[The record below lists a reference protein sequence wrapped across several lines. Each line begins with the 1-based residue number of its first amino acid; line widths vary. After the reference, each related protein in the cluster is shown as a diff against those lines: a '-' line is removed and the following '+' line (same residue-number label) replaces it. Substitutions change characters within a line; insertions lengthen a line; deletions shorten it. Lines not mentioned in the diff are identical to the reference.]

1 MNSRITTTLAAAAV
15 ALTVAVPSF
24 ADSTQLVA
32 SAGLS
37 QSEAAGLSLTEIA
50 QAKFN
55 RDNRDDAQRIV
66 DTRPASTAARVELG
80 ANAGLAADQAQT
92 LTLTEIAAAKFN
104 RESAGTDQQRVE
116 RGSVTLASRSAGNG
130 ADRAQLAANAGLS
143 QDEAAGLSLTE
154 IARAKFARDT
164 YN

>member
-1 MNSRITTTLAAAAV
+1 MKTYLSSLAAAAV
-15 ALTVAVPSF
+15 ALTVAAPSF
-24 ADSTQLVA
+24 ADSQLAA

-37 QSEAAGLSLTEIA
+37 QTEAAGLSLTEIA
-50 QAKFN
+50 AAKFN
-55 RDNRDDAQRIV
+55 RDSRGDDAQVIV
-66 DTRPASTAARVELG
+66 ETNPASAQARVRLA
-80 ANAGLAADQAQT
+80 ANAGIPADEAEA

-116 RGSVTLASRSAGNG
+116 RGSVTLASRSVPAP
-130 ADRAQLAANAGLS
+130 ADRAQLIGSAGLTA
-143 QDEAAGLSLTE
+143 DAAQGLSLTE

>member
-1 MNSRITTTLAAAAV
+1 MNSRITTLAAAAV
-15 ALTVAVPSF
+15 ALTIAVPSF
-24 ADSTQLVA
+24 ADSSQLVA

-37 QSEAAGLSLTEIA
+37 QSEAAGLSLTELA

-66 DTRPASTAARVELG
+66 DTSPASAAARVQLG

-104 RESAGTDQQRVE
+104 RESAGGDQQRGE
-116 RGSVTLASRSAGNG
+116 LGSVTLASRSVRDGS
-130 ADRAQLAANAGLS
+130 DRAQLAANAGLG